1 MSADL
6 YIVAYSLIFLASFS
20 LSLFLFIVSRRAL
33 LESKKAR
40 FAEIYGKIEGAVLKA
55 VSLKDPEYS
64 ARVARAHAAHPRVLT
79 QVLLDYG
86 DLITGGGRD
95 QLKIIFR
102 QAVQERCL
110 KSLRSL
116 RTAKRLQNARLFVIF
131 FDPDESAALFRL
143 LEDKPIVKLAVINAL
158 SRFPSPE
165 TCRHVFSA
173 FTEAESSR
181 IGSYFNILFSL
192 GHRIEPFVR
201 EHLTESL
208 PTEKLGLLVELVGA
222 IPLLPLYEAICRL
235 STHPDKEIRVK
246 VARALGKLRIPE
258 TAKTLIALSE
268 DSAWE
273 VKAQALKS
281 LGKLKSP
288 DALQILYRSLFSP
301 FWYVRFNAGYGL
313 AEMGEDGL
321 RRLRA
326 VAAQNDDKYARDM
339 SLMVLNDLI
348 ISEAAA

>member
-1 MSADL
+1 MSPDL
-6 YIVAYSLIFLASFS
+6 YIAAYSLIFLASFS
-20 LSLFLFIVSRRAL
+20 FSLFLFIISRRAL
-33 LESKKAR
+33 LKRSKTRFEELYRRIEEAVFKAI
-40 FAEIYGKIEGAVLKA
+40 AI
-55 VSLKDPEYS
+55 KDPEFTSQVALTYS
-64 ARVARAHAAHPRVLT
+64 AHPQALT
-79 QVLLDYG
+79 QVLLDCG
-86 DLITGGGRD
+86 DIITGGGRE

-102 QAVQERCL
+102 QAVQKRCL

-131 FDPDESAALFRL
+131 FDPGESAALFRL

-173 FTEAESSR
+173 FTEIEDSR
-181 IGSYFNILFSL
+181 VGSYFNILFSL
-192 GHRIEPFVR
+192 GYRIEPLVKDY
-201 EHLTESL
+201 LAESL

-222 IPLLPLYEAICRL
+222 IPLISLYEDVCRL
-235 STHPDKEIRVK
+235 SSHPDKEIRVK

-258 TAKTLIALSE
+258 TVKILIGLSE

-288 DALQILYRSLFSP
+288 ATLPILYRSMFSP
-301 FWYVRFNAGYGL
+301 FWYVRLNAGYGL
-313 AEMGEDGL
+313 AELGAEGL
-321 RRLRA
+321 GRLKE
-326 VAAQNDDKYARDM
+326 VASQNQDKYARDM
-339 SLMVLNDLI
+339 SLMVLSDFI
-348 ISEAAA
+348 DSEAAA